1 VATYSVSGVGPTF
14 FARNGG
20 GDPYFTD
27 GEIEVSK
34 LVSGCSTEGGTPQ
47 ALPPPPTIIAKNA
60 VFSRLTSFWRALRE
74 RRYSAN
80 TTVLP

>member
-1 VATYSVSGVGPTF
+1 MATYSVSGVGPTF

-34 LVSGCSTEGGTPQ
+34 LVSSCSAEGGAPR
-47 ALPPPPTIIAKNA
+47 ALPPPPNIVAKNA
-60 VFSRLTSFWRALRE
+60 VFSWLTSLWRALR
-74 RRYSAN
+74 
-80 TTVLP
+80 